1 MTGRELIQWIL
12 YNKLENSE
20 AEVQYRNKEMSYT
33 GTDKT
38 LYLIDET
45 AKDSSGWTYSR
56 IVL

>member
-12 YNKLENSE
+12 ENKVEDSE
-20 AEVQYRNKEMSYT
+20 VEVQYRDKNMNYA
-33 GTDKT
+33 GTDKN

-45 AKDSSGWTYSR
+45 AQDSSGWTYSR